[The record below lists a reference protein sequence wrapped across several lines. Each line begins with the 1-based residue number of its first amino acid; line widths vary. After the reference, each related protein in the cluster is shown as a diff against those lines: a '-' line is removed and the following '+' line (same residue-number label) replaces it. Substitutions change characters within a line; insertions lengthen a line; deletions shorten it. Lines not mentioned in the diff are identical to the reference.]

1 MEVVLTTPNLTN
13 FEYTPPPTST
23 RAQQAAGTGIIPINY
38 WSNTMANIFSVASK
52 SICKMITVI
61 DRVSDI
67 ALNITDAGVAGSEIV
82 KEQVEGYRDT
92 ERELIRAKLE
102 MTKAKMAKLQTEGKA
117 LTQDNLDA
125 IEL

>member
-1 MEVVLTTPNLTN
+1 
-13 FEYTPPPTST
+13 
-23 RAQQAAGTGIIPINY
+23 
-38 WSNTMANIFSVASK
+38 MANIFSVASK

-92 ERELIRAKLE
+92 ERQLIAAKLE
-102 MTKAKMAKLQTEGKA
+102 MTKQKMEHLKAEGKA

>member
-1 MEVVLTTPNLTN
+1 
-13 FEYTPPPTST
+13 
-23 RAQQAAGTGIIPINY
+23 
-38 WSNTMANIFSVASK
+38 MANIFSVASK

-67 ALNITDAGVAGSEIV
+67 ALNITDAGVAGSEII

-92 ERELIRAKLE
+92 ERELIQAKLE
-102 MTKAKMAKLQTEGKA
+102 MTKQKMEHLKANGKA
-117 LTQDNLDA
+117 LTQDNLDS

>member
-1 MEVVLTTPNLTN
+1 
-13 FEYTPPPTST
+13 
-23 RAQQAAGTGIIPINY
+23 
-38 WSNTMANIFSVASK
+38 MANIFSVSSK

-92 ERELIRAKLE
+92 ERELIQAKLE
-102 MTKAKMAKLQTEGKA
+102 MTKQKMEHLKANGKA
-117 LTQDNLDA
+117 LTQDNLDS

>member
-1 MEVVLTTPNLTN
+1 
-13 FEYTPPPTST
+13 
-23 RAQQAAGTGIIPINY
+23 
-38 WSNTMANIFSVASK
+38 MANIFSVASK

-92 ERELIRAKLE
+92 ERELIQAKLE
-102 MTKAKMAKLQTEGKA
+102 MTKQKMEHLKANGKA

>member
-1 MEVVLTTPNLTN
+1 
-13 FEYTPPPTST
+13 
-23 RAQQAAGTGIIPINY
+23 
-38 WSNTMANIFSVASK
+38 MANIFSVASK

-92 ERELIRAKLE
+92 ERELIQAKLE
-102 MTKAKMAKLQTEGKA
+102 MTRQKMEHLKANGKA

>member
-1 MEVVLTTPNLTN
+1 
-13 FEYTPPPTST
+13 
-23 RAQQAAGTGIIPINY
+23 
-38 WSNTMANIFSVASK
+38 MANIFSVASK
-52 SICKMITVI
+52 SICKMTTVI

-92 ERELIRAKLE
+92 ERQLIAAKLE
-102 MTKAKMAKLQTEGKA
+102 MTKQKMEHLKANGKA
-117 LTQDNLDA
+117 HTQDNLDS

>member
-1 MEVVLTTPNLTN
+1 
-13 FEYTPPPTST
+13 
-23 RAQQAAGTGIIPINY
+23 
-38 WSNTMANIFSVASK
+38 MANVFVVAVK
-52 SICKMITVI
+52 SIIKMINVI
-61 DRVSDI
+61 DQVSEM
-67 ALNITDAGVAGSEIV
+67 ALNIADAGVASSEIA
-82 KEQVEGYRDT
+82 KDYVEGYRDT

>member
-1 MEVVLTTPNLTN
+1 
-13 FEYTPPPTST
+13 
-23 RAQQAAGTGIIPINY
+23 
-38 WSNTMANIFSVASK
+38 MANIFSVASK

-92 ERELIRAKLE
+92 ERELIQAKLE
-102 MTKAKMAKLQTEGKA
+102 MTKQKMEHLKANGKA
-117 LTQDNLDA
+117 LTQDNLDS

>member
-1 MEVVLTTPNLTN
+1 
-13 FEYTPPPTST
+13 
-23 RAQQAAGTGIIPINY
+23 
-38 WSNTMANIFSVASK
+38 MANIFSVASK

-67 ALNITDAGVAGSEIV
+67 ALNIADAGVAGSEIV

-92 ERELIRAKLE
+92 ERELIQAKLE
-102 MTKAKMAKLQTEGKA
+102 MTKQKMEHLKANGKA
-117 LTQDNLDA
+117 LTQDNLDS

>member
-1 MEVVLTTPNLTN
+1 
-13 FEYTPPPTST
+13 
-23 RAQQAAGTGIIPINY
+23 
-38 WSNTMANIFSVASK
+38 MANIFSVATK

-92 ERELIRAKLE
+92 ERQLIAAKLE
-102 MTKAKMAKLQTEGKA
+102 MTKQKMEHLKANGKA

>member
-1 MEVVLTTPNLTN
+1 
-13 FEYTPPPTST
+13 
-23 RAQQAAGTGIIPINY
+23 
-38 WSNTMANIFSVASK
+38 MANIFSVASK

-61 DRVSDI
+61 DRATDI
-67 ALNITDAGVAGSEIV
+67 ALNITDAGAAGSEII

-92 ERELIRAKLE
+92 ERQLIAAKLE
-102 MTKAKMAKLQTEGKA
+102 MTKQKMEHLKANGKA